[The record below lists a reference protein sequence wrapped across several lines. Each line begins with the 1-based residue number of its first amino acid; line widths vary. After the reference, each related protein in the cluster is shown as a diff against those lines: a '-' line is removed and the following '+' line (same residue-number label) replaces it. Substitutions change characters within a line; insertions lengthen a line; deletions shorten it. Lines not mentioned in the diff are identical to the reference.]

1 MNNKKLTNYILIFFI
16 SVSFIIKLIMI
27 LIYKNQLTLS
37 SDDLNYIKSAVVLVK
52 RGIFIFYGF
61 NDPTVFVMPGYP
73 FFLAGIFKL
82 FGFGLIGIQAV
93 RILQAAISCITILMV
108 FLTARTLFNR
118 KIGLIAAFL
127 VSFYPPNIITS
138 GYILTETIFTAG
150 LITLIYFSIKFS
162 TELGMVHENRPP
174 APFVVKFIILSI
186 IWTIAT
192 LIRPTMALYP
202 LLLFFYLFIYHKYSV
217 IKLIKIGT
225 IMLMTFVIIILPWWI
240 RNYSYY
246 GEFIPLSASS
256 GNPMLQGTYVRYKQ
270 TPENIVYY
278 KLGKNTFETNK
289 IEVETAK
296 KRMASEFKK
305 DFFGYLGWFT
315 IGKTIFFWAT
325 PFYWKAFF
333 NIRAPIVFIFHYII
347 LLGFLGIAS
356 LIKYNFFKF
365 ILPISVILYF
375 NVVHCY
381 YMAFDRYAF
390 PLIPLLSIFSALILS
405 QTGRLLSYSKH

>member
-1 MNNKKLTNYILIFFI
+1 MKKTKLTNYILMLLI

-27 LIYKNQLTLS
+27 LIYKNELTLS

-82 FGFGLIGIQAV
+82 LGFGLIGIQTV

-118 KIGLIAAFL
+118 KIALIAAFL
-127 VSFYPPNIITS
+127 VSFYPPNIITT
-138 GYILTETIFTAG
+138 GYILTETVFTAI
-150 LITLIYFSIKFS
+150 LCTLIYFSITF
-162 TELGMVHENRPP
+162 P
-174 APFVVKFIILSI
+174 ADHVEQGDGSPTPFVAKFIILGI
-186 IWTIAT
+186 LWTAIT
-192 LIRPTMALYP
+192 LIRPTIALYP

-225 IMLMTFVIIILPWWI
+225 VMFMTFVIIILPWWI

-333 NIRAPIVFIFHYII
+333 NIRAPIVFIFHYVI

-356 LIKYNFFKF
+356 LINYNLFKF

-390 PLIPLLSIFSALILS
+390 PLMPLMSIFSALILS
-405 QTGRLLSYSKH
+405 QTGRLLSYSKL